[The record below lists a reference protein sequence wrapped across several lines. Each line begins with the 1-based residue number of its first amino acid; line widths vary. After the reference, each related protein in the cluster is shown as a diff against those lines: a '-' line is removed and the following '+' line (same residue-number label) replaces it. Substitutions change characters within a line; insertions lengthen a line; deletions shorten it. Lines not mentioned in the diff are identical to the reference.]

1 MQDCI
6 CNQIPVLK
14 GLRQQG
20 HEFKASLVH
29 TARPCL
35 KKNKT
40 RTWKDAWGHEF
51 NSQYFQKKKKKRA
64 NQPKQTT
71 TKTKATEIRGVRRK
85 TECVHAPP
93 ALEEDSHSW
102 AWREKMSTVSE

>member
-1 MQDCI
+1 MSSRPAWFTQPD
-6 CNQIPVLK
+6 PVSK
-14 GLRQQG
+14 KTKQG
-20 HEFKASLVH
+20 HGKMLGVM
-29 TARPCL
+29 
-35 KKNKT
+35 
-40 RTWKDAWGHEF
+40 
-51 NSQYFQKKKKKRA
+51 NSIPSTSKKKKKKRA